1 MYKKLI
7 ILVLYLAATLMV
19 SYAQDPSTVN
29 VSELTD
35 QQIQAIVNEVNA
47 RGLTLEQSA
56 QMARLQGAS
65 PQQVEELMIRIREMG
80 TEEETTDRPLVRE
93 TDDKTLSTK
102 DKLPT
107 KIPVKATEKEKKIF
121 GFQFFNSEKLT
132 FEPPVNIPTPQ
143 NYVLGI
149 GDELTIVVWG
159 ASQKTYKLKVE
170 SSGAIVVP
178 DLGPVAVAGMEFVK
192 AKEMIRKRLTAIYQ
206 GLGGATPNTL
216 SDVTVS
222 ALRSISVHVIGEA
235 KTPGTYTLPA
245 TASAFNALYLSGGP
259 GENGSFRNIQVI
271 RDNQVVKT
279 IDVYNYLINGIMGE
293 NIQLR
298 EQDIINI
305 PVYEK
310 RITAMG
316 SFKRTG
322 FFELKE
328 AERLSDLLRY
338 TGGFSEMA
346 YQAQVSIRRIT
357 GTEKKWIDVGSS
369 IFDSFIPAN
378 GDSVVASDVAN
389 RYANRVA
396 VNGAVFRPGFYELT
410 DGLTLSGLLKK
421 AQGVREDYYNRGIIM
436 RLQQDLTPM
445 VLSFEIENI
454 LNGTDD
460 ILLQREDQ
468 VIIQTV
474 LQMKEKQN
482 LQIFGEVRMPGEYD
496 YAANMSIKDL
506 IVRAGGFNEAASGSF
521 IEVARRHNIEES
533 GFVRDELVKLY
544 QFNIDRNL
552 VVDEKSDTFKLEP
565 FDYVYVRRAPSYHGQ
580 RTVYIV
586 GEVRYPGAYSI
597 GSKNERVSDLVKRA
611 GGLMPNAYVKGASM
625 KRINEQAG
633 QKMDVLQGTLDDS
646 LLVKVESQISNSQL
660 ELRLESILREPG
672 TAFDYLLKDGDQI
685 IIPEFSQ
692 EVRISGEIRNPIGL
706 AFEDGKSLKYYVER
720 NGGFGDK
727 ADKSK
732 VFVIYS
738 DGTTKVTKNFIWP
751 VYPAIE
757 PGSQI
762 VIPPKVEK
770 IKIDNTGKWLGV
782 ASTLASV
789 LIAIATIARP

>member
-47 RGLTLEQSA
+47 RGLTLEQAA

-65 PQQVEELMIRIREMG
+65 PQQVEGLMIRIREMG
-80 TEEETTDRPLVRE
+80 TEEETTYRPLARE
-93 TDDKTLSTK
+93 KDDKTLSTK

-170 SSGAIVVP
+170 SSGTIVIP

-206 GLGGATPNTL
+206 GLGGATPNTW
-216 SDVTVS
+216 SEVTVS

-338 TGGFSEMA
+338 TGGFSECLSA
-346 YQAQVSIRRIT
+346 R
-357 GTEKKWIDVGSS
+357 
-369 IFDSFIPAN
+369 
-378 GDSVVASDVAN
+378 
-389 RYANRVA
+389 
-396 VNGAVFRPGFYELT
+396 FRF
-410 DGLTLSGLLKK
+410 
-421 AQGVREDYYNRGIIM
+421 A
-436 RLQQDLTPM
+436 
-445 VLSFEIENI
+445 
-454 LNGTDD
+454 
-460 ILLQREDQ
+460 
-468 VIIQTV
+468 
-474 LQMKEKQN
+474 
-482 LQIFGEVRMPGEYD
+482 
-496 YAANMSIKDL
+496 
-506 IVRAGGFNEAASGSF
+506 
-521 IEVARRHNIEES
+521 
-533 GFVRDELVKLY
+533 
-544 QFNIDRNL
+544 
-552 VVDEKSDTFKLEP
+552 
-565 FDYVYVRRAPSYHGQ
+565 
-580 RTVYIV
+580 
-586 GEVRYPGAYSI
+586 
-597 GSKNERVSDLVKRA
+597 
-611 GGLMPNAYVKGASM
+611 
-625 KRINEQAG
+625 
-633 QKMDVLQGTLDDS
+633 
-646 LLVKVESQISNSQL
+646 
-660 ELRLESILREPG
+660 
-672 TAFDYLLKDGDQI
+672 
-685 IIPEFSQ
+685 
-692 EVRISGEIRNPIGL
+692 
-706 AFEDGKSLKYYVER
+706 
-720 NGGFGDK
+720 
-727 ADKSK
+727 
-732 VFVIYS
+732 
-738 DGTTKVTKNFIWP
+738 
-751 VYPAIE
+751 
-757 PGSQI
+757 
-762 VIPPKVEK
+762 
-770 IKIDNTGKWLGV
+770 
-782 ASTLASV
+782 
-789 LIAIATIARP
+789 